1 MMRCRSLV
9 EMRGRSAS
17 LGCAHAPTP
26 AAALR
31 PCRVAN
37 KPKFREPWRR
47 ELTNFTFQ
55 APTNALWSQRAAD
68 MPRQPR
74 GIALLF
80 SRIFSKI
87 LAQRPTLELL
97 TRILRENWRTYA
109 PRYAVALLFM
119 IIFAATTALSAWMM
133 RDVINLI
140 FVDRDRAAL
149 AWIPAAVLMIFTVK
163 GLSSY
168 LQEVALT
175 RIGNRFVGETQ
186 KRMFD
191 HMLRMDLSF
200 YQARPSNDLILVIT
214 QAAGSARDMLNTI
227 AVSFGR
233 DAMTLTGLVIV
244 MATQDPIMSAICLV
258 GGPFLALA
266 IKKLSQHI
274 RKAMES
280 QYHTL
285 STIIGAVRETSQGI
299 RIVKAFQLEGQQRER
314 LHLGIDAVR
323 RMGNKVVA
331 AQAGLSGVVEVL
343 AGLAIAL
350 VILYAGWRNLSA
362 GDTPGQFFAFIA
374 ALLMAADPL
383 RRLSRMQLQLTAAA
397 VGARMMYDLLDTPVS
412 EKDAPGAADLKV
424 GGGEVRF
431 DKVGFAY
438 KPGTPV
444 LTNLSFL
451 APAGRTTA
459 LVGPSGGGK
468 TTIFNLLQGFWVP
481 ERGIVAIDDQPI
493 SSVALASLRRQ
504 IALVSQD
511 VFLFDGTIRDNIKAG
526 RRDATDEEIMEAA
539 RAAHADA
546 FIRLLPNGY
555 ETLVGELGSQVSGGQ
570 RQRITLARAFLKN
583 APIILLDEPT
593 SALDSETELVIQCAM
608 GELAK
613 GRTTLVIAH
622 RLSTILRADLIH
634 VVESGGVI
642 ESGTHAELLR
652 ANGVYAKLYHL
663 QFSHEEGNVL
673 PLPLRQKKV

>member
-1 MMRCRSLV
+1 M
-9 EMRGRSAS
+9 
-17 LGCAHAPTP
+17 
-26 AAALR
+26 
-31 PCRVAN
+31 
-37 KPKFREPWRR
+37 
-47 ELTNFTFQ
+47 LT
-55 APTNALWSQRAAD
+55 
-68 MPRQPR
+68 
-74 GIALLF
+74 
-80 SRIFSKI
+80 
-87 LAQRPTLELL
+87 AQRPVLGLL
-97 TRILRENWRTYA
+97 ARILRENGRTYA
-109 PRYAVALLFM
+109 PRYAVAFVFM
-119 IIFAATTALSAWMM
+119 FIFAGATALSAWMM

-140 FVDRDRAAL
+140 FVDRDPVAL
-149 AWIPAAVLMIFTVK
+149 TWIPAAILAIFTVK

-168 LQEVALT
+168 LQEVSLA

-191 HMLRMDLSF
+191 HLLRMDLGF
-200 YQARPSNDLILVIT
+200 YQARPSNDLIMVIT
-214 QAAGSARDMLNTI
+214 QAASAARDMLNTI

-233 DAMTLTGLVIV
+233 DAMTLVGLVVV
-244 MATQDPIMSAICLV
+244 MVVQDPIMSAICLV

-266 IKKLSQHI
+266 MKKLSQRI

-314 LHLGIDAVR
+314 MHLGIDAVR

-331 AQAGLSGVVEVL
+331 AQAGLNGMVEVL

-350 VILYAGWRNLSA
+350 VILYAGWRNFSA

-374 ALLMAADPL
+374 ALLMASDPL
-383 RRLSRMQLQLTAAA
+383 RRLARMQLQLTAAA
-397 VGARMMYDLLDTPVS
+397 VGTKMMYDLLDTPVS

-424 GGGEVRF
+424 QGGEVRF

-438 KPGTPV
+438 KPDTPV
-444 LTNLSFL
+444 LTDLSFL

-459 LVGPSGGGK
+459 LVGTSGGGK
-468 TTIFNLLQGFWVP
+468 TTMFNLLQGFWVP
-481 ERGIVAIDDQPI
+481 EHGTIAIDGQPV
-493 SSVALASLRRQ
+493 SSLTLASLRRQ

-526 RRDATDEEIMEAA
+526 RQDASEEEIVAAA
-539 RAAHADA
+539 RAAHADD
-546 FIRLLPNGY
+546 FIRSLPGGY
-555 ETLVGELGSQVSGGQ
+555 DTAVGELGAQVSGGQ
-570 RQRITLARAFLKN
+570 RQRITLARAFLKD

-593 SALDSETELVIQCAM
+593 SALDSETEYVIQHA
-608 GELAK
+608 LADLTK

-622 RLSTILRADLIH
+622 RLATILRADLIH
-634 VVESGGVI
+634 VVEVGRVI

-652 ANGVYAKLYHL
+652 AGGAYARLYHL
-663 QFSHEEGNVL
+663 QFSNEKGNVL
-673 PLPLRQKKV
+673 SLPLRQKKV